1 MYKIYT
7 NLKTLSL
14 AVAGSL
20 ALTLSSPLLA
30 GPGKP
35 GNNGILPGGNIV
47 EIAIA
52 ANEVLGVF
60 DTLLAAAQCEYFDGA
75 VVALLTGEDKVT
87 LFAPTD
93 DAFAELGLNAHNVC
107 ETFDGS
113 LDALG
118 GPELLLTILAYHVTD
133 GRRFSN
139 SLFNRNN
146 SKPVEMLAGGYIWTT
161 PDLLISDNAGQE
173 VGLFLPY
180 ININATNG
188 VIHVID
194 TVLLPIEL

>member
-1 MYKIYT
+1 MYNIYT
-7 NLKTLSL
+7 NMKTLSL
-14 AVAGSL
+14 AAAGAL
-20 ALTLSSPLLA
+20 ALTLSAPSIA

-35 GNNGILPGGNIV
+35 GNNSILPGGNIV

-52 ANEVLGVF
+52 ANGLLDVF
-60 DTLLAAAQCEYFDGA
+60 NTVLAAAQCDYFDGA

-93 DAFAELGLNAHNVC
+93 DAFDAIGLDETNIC

-113 LDALG
+113 EDALG
-118 GPELLLTILAYHVTD
+118 GPDLLLTILAYHVTD

-139 SLFNRNN
+139 SLFNGKN
-146 SKPVEMLAGGYIWTT
+146 SKPVEMLEGGYIWTT
-161 PDLLISDNAGQE
+161 PDLLIHDNAGQE
-173 VGLFLPY
+173 VGLVIPY
-180 ININATNG
+180 ININASNG

-194 TVLLPIEL
+194 TVLLPITL